1 MSPIFNQQCPIT
13 CLDWPLNVL
22 KGFLGDLRPPH
33 LQCFSLILLRLD
45 LEVLREYWFF
55 SLPSSI
61 HRSQTRPSI
70 KDAVQ
75 SFAFS
80 PRNLLKKPQKQGLWN
95 LWAFYWL
102 IHKFISRVLD
112 FHALPVP
119 CHSSTVRTVVSSSIS
134 LYCGVTSGDSS
145 PWIPSHLIG

>member
-1 MSPIFNQQCPIT
+1 VSPIFNQQCPIT

-22 KGFLGDLRPPH
+22 EGFLGDLRPAH
-33 LQCFSLILLRLD
+33 LQCFSLILPRLH
-45 LEVLREYWFF
+45 LEVLHGYWFF
-55 SLPSSI
+55 SFPSSL
-61 HRSQTRPSI
+61 HQSQTRPSI
-70 KDAVQ
+70 KDAVR

-80 PRNLLKKPQKQGLWN
+80 PKNLLKKPQKQGLWDS
-95 LWAFYWL
+95 WALHSTGW
-102 IHKFISRVLD
+102 FISRVLD

-134 LYCGVTSGDSS
+134 LCCGATSGDSS